1 MVPIMCMSRKD
12 MHMHAALGMINGHG
26 YNGQQKYICDACRQC
41 HLILCILKP
50 IFSSNSTDSSHIQL
64 AQVPKSPDLAIFVS
78 TTTTPHGVIKLILV
92 RHCLGGFCGI

>member
-26 YNGQQKYICDACRQC
+26 YDGQQKYIICDACRQC

-50 IFSSNSTDSSHIQL
+50 IFRQILRIHHTYNSLRYLNLQIWQFL
-64 AQVPKSPDLAIFVS
+64 CP
-78 TTTTPHGVIKLILV
+78 
-92 RHCLGGFCGI
+92 